1 MVHIK
6 SIKKLLNQF
15 ADLKLILVSG
25 IMLIAY
31 FHGEDLCAR
40 DTVPKPNIIIIY
52 ADDVGY
58 GDIGAYGADLI
69 PTPNIDRMA
78 KEGLLFTQ
86 AYATAATCT
95 PSRYSLLT
103 GEYAFRNERAQILS
117 GDAPLLIK
125 SGSATLPE
133 LLKENGY
140 RTSVIGKWHLGLG
153 TGNVDWNK
161 AIKPGPLEVGFQ
173 ESFIIPATNDRV
185 PTVYIEDHHVYGLQ
199 EQDKPLRVSYR
210 QKIGDLPTGKSHPGL
225 LRYPADAQH
234 SGTIVNEISRIGW
247 MEGGQSAWWRDQEMP
262 FIFATR
268 SQKFIKENRDNPFFL
283 FLSLHE
289 THVPRAPDERFTG
302 KSQTGLR
309 GDAIVELDW
318 IVGEVL
324 STLEKLKLRENTL
337 VIFTSDNG
345 PVYDDGY
352 TDGAIKNANGHQ
364 ANGPLRGGK
373 YLAYE
378 GGTRMPFIVSWPG
391 QIEQGT
397 RSEVLLSQ
405 VDLLASLLELTG
417 GDLPE
422 QAGPDSF
429 NLLPALLGNSDQG
442 RDHIVQQSPG
452 GLSIRKGK
460 WKLIPAGT
468 EPSGWADAK
477 HNARENP
484 ISTPMWPEGDVLYN
498 LEEDLDE
505 TRNLAENHP
514 EVVRE
519 LTELLEGIRKH
530 PEAGSRS
537 TSSD

>member
-247 MEGGQSAWWRDQEMP
+247 MRA
-262 FIFATR
+262 A
-268 SQKFIKENRDNPFFL
+268 NP
-283 FLSLHE
+283 
-289 THVPRAPDERFTG
+289 
-302 KSQTGLR
+302 
-309 GDAIVELDW
+309 
-318 IVGEVL
+318 
-324 STLEKLKLRENTL
+324 
-337 VIFTSDNG
+337 
-345 PVYDDGY
+345 
-352 TDGAIKNANGHQ
+352 
-364 ANGPLRGGK
+364 
-373 YLAYE
+373 
-378 GGTRMPFIVSWPG
+378 
-391 QIEQGT
+391 
-397 RSEVLLSQ
+397 
-405 VDLLASLLELTG
+405 
-417 GDLPE
+417 
-422 QAGPDSF
+422 
-429 NLLPALLGNSDQG
+429 
-442 RDHIVQQSPG
+442 PG
-452 GLSIRKGK
+452 GRIRKC
-460 WKLIPAGT
+460 LSSLQP
-468 EPSGWADAK
+468 
-477 HNARENP
+477 
-484 ISTPMWPEGDVLYN
+484 VLKS
-498 LEEDLDE
+498 L
-505 TRNLAENHP
+505 
-514 EVVRE
+514 
-519 LTELLEGIRKH
+519 
-530 PEAGSRS
+530 
-537 TSSD
+537 